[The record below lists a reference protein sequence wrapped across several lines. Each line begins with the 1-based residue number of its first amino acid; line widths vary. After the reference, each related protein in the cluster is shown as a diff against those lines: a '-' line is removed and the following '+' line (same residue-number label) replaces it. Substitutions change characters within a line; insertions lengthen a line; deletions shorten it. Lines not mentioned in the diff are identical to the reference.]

1 LGKSFASRTGLP
13 LHHEIT
19 SGLCFENGPLRF
31 SPDFQL
37 LGPLFVSDVKA
48 LFAENKKTEASV
60 SFAAAHL
67 MKLTSFFELCSFL
80 IRISSIVS
88 FCIPKSL
95 TTFFSAK

>member
-1 LGKSFASRTGLP
+1 M
-13 LHHEIT
+13 T

-48 LFAENKKTEASV
+48 PFAENKKTEASV

-88 FCIPKSL
+88 TKFLSVFLKVSPLSSL
-95 TTFFSAK
+95 LKQILFLN